1 MFILLLCILAE
12 IYTSYFTDKTSTEHH
27 SQVNESA
34 LEEVKLKVDTTAFK
48 D

>member
-1 MFILLLCILAE
+1 MFISLLCILAE
-12 IYTSYFTDKTSTEHH
+12 IYTTYVADKTSAEHH

-34 LEEVKLKVDTTAFK
+34 LEEVKLKVDTRAFK

>member
-1 MFILLLCILAE
+1 MFISLSCILAE
-12 IYTSYFTDKTSTEHH
+12 IYTSYVTDKTYTEQH

-34 LEEVKLKVDTTAFK
+34 LEEVKLKVDTRAFK